1 MIAEQ
6 LLVDD
11 AADAELR
18 DRVKQFLG
26 SQHFASFRKLDVIV
40 SGDSVFCMVAYPA
53 FTSVNWQWPFANMS
67 QACIGSSIGSSC
79 PIDCG
84 SLRLVGQCNA
94 RRTRLAVRFTLTAF
108 DGRLTMANASPP
120 K

>member
-1 MIAEQ
+1 MVTEK

-26 SQHFASFRKLDVIV
+26 SQHFASFRKLDVGIL
-40 SGDSVFCMVAYPA
+40 GDSVILDG
-53 FTSVNWQWPFANMS
+53 SVPSFHERQ
-67 QACIGSSIGSSC
+67 
-79 PIDCG
+79 
-84 SLRLVGQCNA
+84 
-94 RRTRLAVRFTLTAF
+94 LAVAICQHVAGVHRVI
-108 DGRLTMANASPP
+108 DRLIVPESHVIQGSTEMRRRP